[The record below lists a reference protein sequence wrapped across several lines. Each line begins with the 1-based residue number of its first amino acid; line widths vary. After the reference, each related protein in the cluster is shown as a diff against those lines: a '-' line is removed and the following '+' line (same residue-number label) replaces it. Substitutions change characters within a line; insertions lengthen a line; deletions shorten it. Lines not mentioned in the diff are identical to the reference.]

1 MYFLRFFNTFVIVTL
16 FLLLYQ
22 NYFEDDFYDN
32 VLTNYKSL
40 QINSAKENVCHQ
52 KPLFYLKKE
61 IFHQCNVQC

>member
-1 MYFLRFFNTFVIVTL
+1 MYLLRFFNTFVIVTL

-40 QINSAKENVCHQ
+40 ISILPKRMYVIRNR
-52 KPLFYLKKE
+52 FF
-61 IFHQCNVQC
+61 I